1 MNAFFALFQDT
12 SFWAGVAGLILSIVG
27 VRFLLRALHAQPEER
42 GSMADDSPDE
52 EAPAPAAKPEF
63 KEPES
68 TTRIAGRP
76 SGPSL
81 DALDARLTR
90 IEQSLEEISSKLSS
104 PSGKSAASGP
114 QLEQIASKIEKIYQ
128 VLAQISTE
136 ENPK

>member
-42 GSMADDSPDE
+42 GSMADDSPED
-52 EAPAPAAKPEF
+52 EAPSPAAKPEF

-68 TTRIAGRP
+68 TTRIAARP
-76 SGPSL
+76 AGPSL
-81 DALDARLTR
+81 EALDARLTR

-114 QLEQIASKIEKIYQ
+114 QLDQIASKIEKIYQ